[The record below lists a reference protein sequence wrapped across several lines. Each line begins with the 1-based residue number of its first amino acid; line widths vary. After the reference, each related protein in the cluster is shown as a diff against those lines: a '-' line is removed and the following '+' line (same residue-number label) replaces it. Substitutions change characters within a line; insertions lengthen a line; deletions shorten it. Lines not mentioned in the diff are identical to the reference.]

1 MTEAKKFQML
11 QLTERSLKPKANI
24 FDFASA
30 SIPIVPHQFDQIASL
45 IREYL
50 KSEYQVTLISAQPLR
65 VATLLK
71 EYDCIANFVS
81 DSDDLQSI
89 ARIQKAGKPVI
100 LKYSGLMEMQGF
112 VLPSCNLALLTDREL
127 FGQQL
132 LASPTFVHPSRMNTA
147 KSVNPDEL
155 NVGD

>member
-1 MTEAKKFQML
+1 
-11 QLTERSLKPKANI
+11 
-24 FDFASA
+24 
-30 SIPIVPHQFDQIASL
+30 
-45 IREYL
+45 REYL

-71 EYDCIANFVS
+71 DYDCIANFVS
-81 DSDDLQSI
+81 DSADLQSI

-100 LKYSGLMEMQGF
+100 LKYSGLMEMEGF
-112 VLPSCNLALLTDREL
+112 VLPSCKLALLTDREL

-132 LASPTFVHPSRMNTA
+132 LASPTFVHPSRMNAT

-155 NVGD
+155 NVGDYVV